1 MLWVW
6 SSIKKVCLFF
16 NACGGIMETTSFYTF
31 TGLPGRSNKM
41 LISCPVNPT
50 QTVVFFQGD
59 VQVGA
64 IATIVDFN

>member
-1 MLWVW
+1 
-6 SSIKKVCLFF
+6 
-16 NACGGIMETTSFYTF
+16 METTSFYTF

-41 LISCPVNPT
+41 LISCPVKPT

-64 IATIVDFN
+64 KMVDFNYRLIINNHVVIKTM